1 MKNTVL
7 GETIQHK
14 YPSTCMADII
24 MRPFMVDGILDLA
37 GDGDIPIFGVVITRI
52 TDTDGAIPIFGVV
65 IIHITDMG
73 AITVMLT
80 IEDEAITA
88 IRWLELIIEVETVPI
103 SGQEELTITI
113 EEGITVIKTAIIQ
126 ELNQVEDQSQ
136 MLET

>member
-7 GETIQHK
+7 GETIHHK
-14 YPSTCMADII
+14 YPSTCMAGII
-24 MRPFMVDGILDLA
+24 MRPFMEDGILDLA

>member
-37 GDGDIPIFGVVITRI
+37 GDGDILIIGVVII
-52 TDTDGAIPIFGVV
+52 HIMDTDGAIPIFGVV

-80 IEDEAITA
+80 IEDEVIIA
-88 IRWLELIIEVETVPI
+88 IRWLELITEDEVITITAV
-103 SGQEELTITI
+103 EELIITI
-113 EEGITVIKTAIIQ
+113 EEGITVIKTVIIQ
-126 ELNQVEDQSQ
+126 DLNLVEDQSQ
-136 MLET
+136 ILET